1 MTVQTH
7 ILPNG
12 FRIIH
17 KAFSSEISYCG
28 IVVNT
33 GARDEYPEEY
43 GMAHFVEHML
53 FKGTAKR
60 RAHHISNR
68 MENVGG
74 ELNAYTTKEET
85 FIYSTFLHEY
95 FPRAVELLSD
105 LIFHSEFS
113 SHQID
118 REREVIIDEI
128 NSYYDSPSELI
139 YDDFENMMFTGHDI
153 GHYILGDPDSL
164 RNFNRDSIVSFV
176 QRQYH
181 PSEMLFFS
189 FGKTPFTKI
198 IRLVEKYFSVPQSI
212 CPVKE
217 RFAPALFSPHKRVLN
232 KNTSQSHVMLGC
244 NTFDMYHPQKQALY
258 LLNNILGGGS
268 MNSRLN
274 NMLRERYGM
283 AYNVESN
290 VTFYTDT
297 GLFAIYFTSD
307 LKNKD
312 KCISLIN
319 KEIDKV
325 KEIELTPMQ
334 LSLAKRQ
341 WKGQLGIASESREN
355 NALTMAKYY
364 LHFNRYISLDELF
377 SEIDAI
383 TSKQIK
389 DVANKIFS
397 FPMFELRY
405 L

>member
-153 GHYILGDPDSL
+153 GHYILGNPDSL

-355 NALTMAKYY
+355 NALTMAKNY

>member
-1 MTVQTH
+1 
-7 ILPNG
+7 
-12 FRIIH
+12 
-17 KAFSSEISYCG
+17 
-28 IVVNT
+28 
-33 GARDEYPEEY
+33 
-43 GMAHFVEHML
+43 
-53 FKGTAKR
+53 
-60 RAHHISNR
+60 
-68 MENVGG
+68 
-74 ELNAYTTKEET
+74 
-85 FIYSTFLHEY
+85 
-95 FPRAVELLSD
+95 
-105 LIFHSEFS
+105 
-113 SHQID
+113 
-118 REREVIIDEI
+118 
-128 NSYYDSPSELI
+128 
-139 YDDFENMMFTGHDI
+139 
-153 GHYILGDPDSL
+153 
-164 RNFNRDSIVSFV
+164 
-176 QRQYH
+176 
-181 PSEMLFFS
+181 
-189 FGKTPFTKI
+189 
-198 IRLVEKYFSVPQSI
+198 
-212 CPVKE
+212 
-217 RFAPALFSPHKRVLN
+217 
-232 KNTSQSHVMLGC
+232 
-244 NTFDMYHPQKQALY
+244 
-258 LLNNILGGGS
+258 
-268 MNSRLN
+268 
-274 NMLRERYGM
+274 MLRERYGM

>member
-1 MTVQTH
+1 M
-7 ILPNG
+7 
-12 FRIIH
+12 
-17 KAFSSEISYCG
+17 
-28 IVVNT
+28 NT

-198 IRLVEKYFSVPQSI
+198 IRLVEKYFSVPPQSF

-217 RFAPALFSPHKRVLN
+217 RFAPALF
-232 KNTSQSHVMLGC
+232 
-244 NTFDMYHPQKQALY
+244 
-258 LLNNILGGGS
+258 
-268 MNSRLN
+268 
-274 NMLRERYGM
+274 
-283 AYNVESN
+283 
-290 VTFYTDT
+290 
-297 GLFAIYFTSD
+297 FT
-307 LKNKD
+307 
-312 KCISLIN
+312 
-319 KEIDKV
+319 
-325 KEIELTPMQ
+325 T
-334 LSLAKRQ
+334 
-341 WKGQLGIASESREN
+341 
-355 NALTMAKYY
+355 
-364 LHFNRYISLDELF
+364 
-377 SEIDAI
+377 
-383 TSKQIK
+383 
-389 DVANKIFS
+389 
-397 FPMFELRY
+397 
-405 L
+405 